1 MMLMLVV
8 MVMMMVALAMG
19 IVARLVMVMM
29 VMLMVMVHLL
39 HHLLSHGHL
48 LDGGEDGLAVQLIPR
63 SGDNGGI
70 AVLLTEQG
78 NRRLQ
83 LLLRQLLGA
92 GQDNGACGLDLIVI
106 ELTEVLHEDLH
117 LHAVRHGGVA
127 VEAHVGL
134 LRHRLFH
141 RCDYVAELTHAGGLN
156 EDTVGGE
163 LLLHVLQRRGKVA
176 HQGAADAAGGHLRH
190 LHAALLQKAAVD
202 ADLAE
207 LIFNEHQLLAF
218 EGLLQQLLNEGGLT
232 CTQEAGN
239 NINFCHS

>member
-1 MMLMLVV
+1 
-8 MVMMMVALAMG
+8 MMMVALAMG
-19 IVARLVMVMM
+19 IIALLVMVMM
-29 VMLMVMVHLL
+29 MRMVMVHLL

-48 LDGGEDGLAVQLIPR
+48 LDGGEDGLAIQLVPR

-70 AVLLTEQG
+70 SVLLTEQSH
-78 NRRLQ
+78 RRLQ
-83 LLLRQLLGA
+83 LFLRKLLGT

-127 VEAHVGL
+127 VETHVSL
-134 LRHRLFH
+134 LRHRPFH
-141 RCDYVAELTHAGGLN
+141 RRDHVAELTHAGGLN
-156 EDTVGGE
+156 EDAIGGE

-207 LIFNEHQLLAF
+207 LIFNEHQLLAL
-218 EGLLQQLLNEGGLT
+218 EGLLQQLLNEGSLT
-232 CTQEAGN
+232 CTQETGN
-239 NINFCHS
+239 NINFRHS